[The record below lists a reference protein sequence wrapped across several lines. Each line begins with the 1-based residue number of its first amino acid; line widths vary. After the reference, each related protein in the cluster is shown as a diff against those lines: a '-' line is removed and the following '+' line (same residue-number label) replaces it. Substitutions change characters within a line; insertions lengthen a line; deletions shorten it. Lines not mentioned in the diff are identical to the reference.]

1 MRSCWNKCHL
11 PCDGDITS
19 TILQTMTER
28 DEPQLKETWGRFI
41 APGLVLLYLGKLCYT
56 FYYLSFEL
64 SDNMNLMNKYS

>member
-1 MRSCWNKCHL
+1 
-11 PCDGDITS
+11 
-19 TILQTMTER
+19 MTER